1 MAIGN
6 IQNIDIFVAIDIEPV
21 TPSDTVDL
29 PSHARAI
36 RATNGGTLRIKT
48 YRGSV
53 RDTRISSGE
62 VLMVYASRIYAT
74 GTSATGLEALV

>member
-21 TPSDTVDL
+21 TPNDTVDL
-29 PSHARAI
+29 PNHARAI
-36 RATNGGTLRIKT
+36 RAASGGTLRIKT
-48 YRGSV
+48 YRGAV
-53 RDTRISSGE
+53 RNTRIGSGE
-62 VLMVYASRIYAT
+62 ILMVYASRIYAT